1 MGAWNATIFGNDT
14 SLDVK
19 EEFFRR
25 FNLGGEVENIKNS
38 LLLEE
43 DDEDRF
49 NVIFAL
55 AHCMW
60 EVGQLDDE
68 FLNKIK
74 NIIANQEDLRVNEE
88 LGADDK
94 FIKQRSKNLEKFFK
108 KISIKKEKP
117 KKRVAPPVEVESKYK
132 NGAVM
137 LFNYV
142 DGMWGVVIS
151 VEGKFYDKETFY
163 HYIQTDIK
171 MSEKPTMEDV
181 LTAHI
186 IDPSFHSKEYNSF
199 RDPIYYHYFINLV
212 SGYLKSR
219 ETKKFEKYNDYAF
232 EIIGYLADWGRCSSG
247 SFHAFDYYRQKTAEE
262 FKQCVIKE
270 LTENYEEN
278 PDVRTKMTVAE
289 IEKEFLTRVLTR

>member
-1 MGAWNATIFGNDT
+1 MGAWSASIFGNDT
-14 SLDVK
+14 SLDIK
-19 EEFFRR
+19 EEFYRR
-25 FNLGGEVENIKNS
+25 YNLGEEVQEIKNS

-43 DDEDRF
+43 DEDRF

-68 FLNKIK
+68 FLDEVK
-74 NIIANQEDLRVNEE
+74 NTIISGKDLKVNEE
-88 LGADDK
+88 LGADTK
-94 FIKQRSKNLEKFFK
+94 FIKQRNKNLEKFLE
-108 KISIKKEKP
+108 KISVKKEKP
-117 KKRVAPPVEVESKYK
+117 KKRVAPPVEIDSKYR

-137 LFNYV
+137 LFSYV
-142 DGMWGVVIS
+142 DGMWGVIIA

-171 MSEKPTMEDV
+171 MAEKPTMEDV
-181 LTAHI
+181 LKSHI

-199 RDPIYYHYFINLV
+199 RDPIFYHYFVNLV
-212 SGYLKSR
+212 SGYLKSNG
-219 ETKKFEKYNDYAF
+219 TKRFEKYNDCAF

-247 SFHAFDYYRQKTAEE
+247 AFHYFDYYRQKTAEE
-262 FKQCVIKE
+262 FKECVMIV
-270 LTENYEEN
+270 LTKNYEEN
-278 PDVRTKMTVAE
+278 LDVRTKMTVAE

>member
-1 MGAWNATIFGNDT
+1 MGAWSASIFGNDT
-14 SLDVK
+14 SLDIK
-19 EEFFRR
+19 EEFYRR
-25 FNLGGEVENIKNS
+25 YNLGEEVEYIKNS
-38 LLLEE
+38 LLLED

-68 FLNKIK
+68 FLNEVK
-74 NIIANQEDLRVNEE
+74 NIIINGEDLKVNEDR
-88 LGADDK
+88 GSDAK
-94 FIKQRSKNLEKFFK
+94 FIKQRGQHLEKFLE
-108 KISIKKEKP
+108 KISTRKEKP
-117 KKRVAPPVEVESKYK
+117 KKRVAPPVEVESKYR

-142 DGMWGVVIS
+142 DGMWGVVIA

-171 MSEKPTMEDV
+171 MKEKPTMDDV
-181 LTAHI
+181 LKAHI

-199 RDPIYYHYFINLV
+199 RDPIYYNYFVNLV
-212 SGYLKSR
+212 SGYLKSSG
-219 ETKKFEKYNDYAF
+219 TKRFEKYNDCAF

-247 SFHAFDYYRQKTAEE
+247 AFHYFDYYRQKTAEE
-262 FKQCVIKE
+262 FKECVMSV
-270 LTENYEEN
+270 LTKNYEEN
-278 PDVRTKMTVAE
+278 PNVRTKMTVAE

>member
-14 SLDVK
+14 SLDIK

-25 FNLGGEVENIKNS
+25 YNLGEEVEDIKNS

-60 EVGQLDDE
+60 EVGQLDNK
-68 FLNKIK
+68 FLNEVK
-74 NIIANQEDLRVNEE
+74 NIIDNEEDLKVNEE
-88 LGADDK
+88 LAADAK
-94 FIKQRSKNLEKFFK
+94 FIKQRIKNLEKFLE

-117 KKRVAPPVEVESKYK
+117 KKRVAPPVEVESKYR

-142 DGMWGVVIS
+142 DGMWGVVIA

-163 HYIQTDIK
+163 NYIQTDIK
-171 MSEKPTMEDV
+171 MKDKPTMIDV
-181 LTAHI
+181 LKAHI

-199 RDPIYYHYFINLV
+199 RDPIYYHYFVNLV
-212 SGYLKSR
+212 SGYLKSSG
-219 ETKKFEKYNDYAF
+219 TKRFEKYNDCAF

-247 SFHAFDYYRQKTAEE
+247 VFHSFDYHRQKTAEE
-262 FKQCVIKE
+262 FKECVMRV
-270 LTENYEEN
+270 LTKNYEEN